1 MKYIFSILFLF
12 TISSMSAQDK
22 KKTWVFILAG
32 QSNMAGRGAVE
43 SEDTITDPRI
53 KTIDKN
59 GNIILAK
66 EPLHFYEPTMA
77 GLDCGL
83 SFAKALIG
91 NCPDDVSILLIP
103 AAVGGSNIRQWLGD
117 SVHRS
122 VKLLGNFKAKAALAK
137 QYGTIKGILWHQG
150 EGDANEKGMP
160 VYKENMQKL
169 FAIFRADA
177 GKKKLPIVLGELGA
191 FNLNAA
197 KQFKQINQIIGEYVS
212 ADKNTAVISTSDL
225 NHKGDNLH
233 FNAAGQREMGKR
245 YAAAMLKFRLH

>member
-12 TISSMSAQDK
+12 IISSIPAQDK

-32 QSNMAGRGAVE
+32 QSNMAGRGAIE
-43 SEDTITDPRI
+43 AEDTITDPRI

-83 SFAKALIG
+83 SFAKAMIM

-117 SVHRS
+117 SVHRG
-122 VKLLGNFKAKAALAK
+122 VKLLSNFKEKTALAK

-160 VYKENMQKL
+160 VYKENMQQL
-169 FAIFRADA
+169 FGIFRSEA
-177 GKKKLPIVLGELGA
+177 GKKKLPIL
-191 FNLNAA
+191 
-197 KQFKQINQIIGEYVS
+197 
-212 ADKNTAVISTSDL
+212 
-225 NHKGDNLH
+225 
-233 FNAAGQREMGKR
+233 MG
-245 YAAAMLKFRLH
+245 